1 MNKNKYF
8 YIEPLAKNIVF
19 VDGISRTGK
28 LMTGAILSSFNRM
41 ESIESGG
48 TFEHFLPALKLK
60 KCSFD
65 FAKSY
70 LCNYINQL
78 IYNKMISRNVNFR
91 ATDRTGI
98 PNYFNPKIYK
108 KRLKMKEGDIVLERI
123 KKSKPI
129 LPFITHDIMVN
140 YSIFS
145 KLKLN
150 VKFIQI
156 FRNPIDL
163 AYSWYKR
170 GLGNRFGNDPRIFT
184 LLLKKNKKPYP
195 WYLYNFSKK
204 FIHMNNVERS
214 IYYVILLTKKSIK
227 EYRKID
233 NKKKIYLTTYEKI
246 VENTNKEILSLSKYL
261 NTSFSK
267 KTFNFIRKE
276 RLPKRIKEGERASKL
291 RFIKN
296 KVSPKIFKE
305 LVSFSKKYNKNLYG
319 LI

>member
-1 MNKNKYF
+1 MKKNKYF
-8 YIEPLAKNIVF
+8 YMEPLAKNIVF
-19 VDGISRTGK
+19 IDGIPRTGK
-28 LMTGAILSSFNRM
+28 LMTGAIVSSLNRM
-41 ESIESGG
+41 ESIEFGE

-60 KCSFD
+60 KCTFD

-98 PNYFNPKIYK
+98 PNYFDPKVYK
-108 KRLKMKEGDIVLERI
+108 KRLKMKEGDLVLERI
-123 KKSKPI
+123 KKRKLI

-145 KLKLN
+145 KLKLS
-150 VKFIQI
+150 VKLIQI

-163 AYSWYKR
+163 VYSWYKR
-170 GLGNRFGNDPRIFT
+170 GLGNRFGNDPRVFT

-204 FIHMNNVERS
+204 FIHMNNCERS

-227 EYRKID
+227 EYKKIN

-246 VENTNKEILSLSKYL
+246 VEETNKEILNISKYL
-261 NTSFSK
+261 NKNFNK
-267 KTFNFIRKE
+267 KTLNFIKKE
-276 RLPKRIKEGERASKL
+276 RLPKKIKNKERANKL
-291 RFIKN
+291 KFIKN
-296 KVSPKIFKE
+296 KVNPKIFKE
-305 LVSFSKKYNKNLYG
+305 LVLFSKKYNKNLYG